1 MAIEV
6 FAFFVAVTSDFF
18 AGLSG
23 RKLPLMN
30 VLDIVKPRLLSCEW
44 VSNEAD
50 AAVI

>member
-6 FAFFVAVTSDFF
+6 FAFFVGSNFGFF
-18 AGLSG
+18 RGPIWQKAAI
-23 RKLPLMN
+23 MN
-30 VLDIVKPRLLSCEW
+30 VLDIVKPGLLSFEW